1 MVEGGGGG
9 GAYSYIYGEAL
20 SKRGTF
26 LGFMYQKSPANPPPS
41 NKPSLFRESKL
52 ISPPPLPLIII
63 HWWIDFINQLQ
74 CMTVKLCMDW
84 SRMFLSLGCK
94 TSNHCPWALL
104 LCILASFLW
113 IKSDTIVF
121 AKFINK
127 SSLSSKPPSKVFEIN
142 KARGGGGGGGWS
154 WFMVY
159 EMVGISLSEVY
170 ERVENFVIL
179 VHEKA

>member
-1 MVEGGGGG
+1 M
-9 GAYSYIYGEAL
+9 YDCKTLYG
-20 SKRGTF
+20 
-26 LGFMYQKSPANPPPS
+26 
-41 NKPSLFRESKL
+41 L
-52 ISPPPLPLIII
+52 IQNVFVP
-63 HWWIDFINQLQ
+63 WLQ
-74 CMTVKLCMDW
+74 NLQP
-84 SRMFLSLGCK
+84 LSLSF
-94 TSNHCPWALL
+94 TTLHP
-104 LCILASFLW
+104 SFLW
-113 IKSDTIVF
+113 ITDTIVF

-159 EMVGISLSEVY
+159 EMVGISLAEVY

>member
-1 MVEGGGGG
+1 M
-9 GAYSYIYGEAL
+9 YDCKTLYG
-20 SKRGTF
+20 
-26 LGFMYQKSPANPPPS
+26 
-41 NKPSLFRESKL
+41 L
-52 ISPPPLPLIII
+52 IQNVFVP
-63 HWWIDFINQLQ
+63 WLQ
-74 CMTVKLCMDW
+74 NLQP
-84 SRMFLSLGCK
+84 LSL
-94 TSNHCPWALL
+94 
-104 LCILASFLW
+104 SFTTLHPSFVW
-113 IKSDTIVF
+113 ITDTIVF

>member
-9 GAYSYIYGEAL
+9 GGVPQIPCY
-20 SKRGTF
+20 
-26 LGFMYQKSPANPPPS
+26 PPPPPS

-142 KARGGGGGGGWS
+142 KARGGGGGGGGVVLIYGIWNGRDFTSWS
-154 WFMVY
+154 IWKGREFRHF
-159 EMVGISLSEVY
+159 GPWKGL
-170 ERVENFVIL
+170 
-179 VHEKA
+179 KA

>member
-1 MVEGGGGG
+1 
-9 GAYSYIYGEAL
+9 
-20 SKRGTF
+20 
-26 LGFMYQKSPANPPPS
+26 
-41 NKPSLFRESKL
+41 
-52 ISPPPLPLIII
+52 
-63 HWWIDFINQLQ
+63 
-74 CMTVKLCMDW
+74 
-84 SRMFLSLGCK
+84 MFLSLGCK

-113 IKSDTIVF
+113 ITDTIVF

-142 KARGGGGGGGWS
+142 KARGGGGGGGGWS

-159 EMVGISLSEVY
+159 EMVGISLAEVY

>member
-9 GAYSYIYGEAL
+9 EYSYIYGEAL

-26 LGFMYQKSPANPPPS
+26 LGFMYQKSPAKPPPPS

-142 KARGGGGGGGWS
+142 KARGGGGGGEWS

-159 EMVGISLSEVY
+159 EMVGISLAEVY